1 MIWGGEAHFFLA
13 KERPGTGR
21 HSGAQA
27 LAPNGSDSVQ
37 TLAFDFSGSRR
48 SALTCGG
55 LISMYL
61 SADF

>member
-1 MIWGGEAHFFLA
+1 MIWGGKAQFFRA
-13 KERPGTGR
+13 KERPETGR
-21 HSGAQA
+21 DSGAQV

-37 TLAFDFSGSRR
+37 TFAFDFSGSRR